1 LRGWIQDRGRAGR
14 PEEGIVVEGERAAD
28 PGVDAIF
35 PVVLGCVRSG
45 TTMFR
50 ALLDSHP
57 SLAVPPE
64 AYFVAPALV
73 YRSRYETGSGS
84 GPRLDLDALL
94 ADIAE
99 DRSFPDWQL
108 GPAALAEVRAQGLR
122 TVPDA
127 LLALYRA
134 YAHQQGKPRAG
145 DKTPFH
151 LLHIEL
157 LASSFPQG
165 RFVHIVRD
173 GRDVVPSI
181 LGMSFGPDRF
191 AEGVLFW
198 QRRVEQGLAA
208 GAVLGPD
215 RYREVR
221 YEDLVAD
228 PETALRAVCPFLGL
242 EYSPEMLRYH
252 ERADDLLGGMRA
264 TRHVQ
269 GVRRPPTSG
278 VRDWRTALAPHEV
291 ELFEALAGDLLDRLG
306 YERSGRAIPNRV
318 RVEATAIR
326 VAHRLDRRTLVLRTR
341 IARKLGRRP
350 APVAEVV

>member
-1 LRGWIQDRGRAGR
+1 VLQ
-14 PEEGIVVEGERAAD
+14 GELGAETGA
-28 PGVDAIF
+28 DAIF

-50 ALLDSHP
+50 AVLDSHP
-57 SLAVPPE
+57 CLAVPPE

-73 YRSRYETGSGS
+73 YRSRYESGS
-84 GPRLDLDALL
+84 GAGARLDLDRLL
-94 ADIAE
+94 ADIAA

-108 GPAALAEVRAQGLR
+108 EPAALEEVRRLPLP

-134 YAHQQGKPRAG
+134 YAHQQGKARAA

-157 LASSFPQG
+157 LAASFPQA

-181 LGMSFGPDRF
+181 LEMSFGPDRF

-198 QRRVEQGLAA
+198 QRRVEQGLAG
-208 GAVLGPD
+208 GAALGPD
-215 RYREVR
+215 RYREIR
-221 YEDLVAD
+221 YEALVAD
-228 PETALRAVCPFLGL
+228 PESVLRDICPFLGL
-242 EYSPEMLRYH
+242 EFSADMLRYH

-269 GVRRPPTSG
+269 GVRRPPTRG
-278 VRDWRTALAPHEV
+278 VRDWRTALAPHDV
-291 ELFEALAGDLLDRLG
+291 QLFEALAGDLLDRLG
-306 YERSGRAIPNRV
+306 YERSGLPIPSRV
-318 RVEATAIR
+318 KVEAHAIR
-326 VAHRLDRRTLVLRTR
+326 VAHRIDRRTLVLRTR
-341 IARKLGRRP
+341 IARKLARRP